1 MKMKNKII
9 ISRYCLICFL
19 LLIFCNGCGQSSD
32 IKPGTESFPEENPTN
47 TPTAE
52 STPTET
58 PDPMLNMFVEHL
70 LEGDFDK
77 VSGLYVFDIDGDGD
91 QDIIGAAMGDREI
104 AWWRNDGGNPVSWV
118 KQVIAENLVGA
129 AYVHAEDV
137 DGDLDGD
144 VVAGAGSEIY
154 WWRNEGG
161 DPIVWTRITVAENL
175 SESHAAVFADIDND
189 GDFDVL
195 GSSAAQNK
203 LFWMENTSPA
213 GDGQVWME
221 HSISDDF
228 LYVQSIFAA
237 DLDADGDLDVLAT
250 SLNSFEVAWWRNEGG
265 NPINWTMTTIDDF
278 FSYAHWVFVTD
289 LDQDGRLD
297 ILGAAYRGENQS
309 SSLAWWHNEGGDPL
323 VFTKQVIEA
332 SFKGA
337 LTIHAADLDLD
348 GDMDVLATA
357 NDLGQ
362 VAWWRNEGG
371 YPITWTKYIIHPYFS
386 GAWPVYTGD
395 FDGDGDIDVVAGA
408 DRLDD
413 IYWWENMAVDFSP

>member
-104 AWWRNDGGNPVSWV
+104 AWWRNNGGNPVSWV

-175 SESHAAVFADIDND
+175 SESHAAVMAILMYWDLPRLRTSCFGWKTPPLLEMGRYGWSI
-189 GDFDVL
+189 V
-195 GSSAAQNK
+195 SAMIFFTFNRSLLQI
-203 LFWMENTSPA
+203 WMLTA
-213 GDGQVWME
+213 IWMCW
-221 HSISDDF
+221 
-228 LYVQSIFAA
+228 QP
-237 DLDADGDLDVLAT
+237 
-250 SLNSFEVAWWRNEGG
+250 R
-265 NPINWTMTTIDDF
+265 
-278 FSYAHWVFVTD
+278 
-289 LDQDGRLD
+289 
-297 ILGAAYRGENQS
+297 
-309 SSLAWWHNEGGDPL
+309 
-323 VFTKQVIEA
+323 
-332 SFKGA
+332 
-337 LTIHAADLDLD
+337 
-348 GDMDVLATA
+348 
-357 NDLGQ
+357 
-362 VAWWRNEGG
+362 
-371 YPITWTKYIIHPYFS
+371 
-386 GAWPVYTGD
+386 
-395 FDGDGDIDVVAGA
+395 
-408 DRLDD
+408 
-413 IYWWENMAVDFSP
+413 